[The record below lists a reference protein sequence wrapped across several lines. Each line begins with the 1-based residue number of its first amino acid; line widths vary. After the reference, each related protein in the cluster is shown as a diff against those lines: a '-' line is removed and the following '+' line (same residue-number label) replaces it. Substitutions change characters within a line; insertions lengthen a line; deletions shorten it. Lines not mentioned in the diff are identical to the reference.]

1 VSTYGVSV
9 VITGLIVRY
18 YRINLRL
25 RRLMR
30 QQQPDITN
38 DISLDGGY
46 ELLGRK
52 LDVFGQPL
60 VKRTKV
66 FCQTILL
73 HQSGSDF
80 WRLWIRRLH
89 HHYRRKTFCWLL

>member
-1 VSTYGVSV
+1 
-9 VITGLIVRY
+9 
-18 YRINLRL
+18 
-25 RRLMR
+25 MR

-66 FCQTILL
+66 FCQTILA
-73 HQSGSDF
+73 
-80 WRLWIRRLH
+80 
-89 HHYRRKTFCWLL
+89 